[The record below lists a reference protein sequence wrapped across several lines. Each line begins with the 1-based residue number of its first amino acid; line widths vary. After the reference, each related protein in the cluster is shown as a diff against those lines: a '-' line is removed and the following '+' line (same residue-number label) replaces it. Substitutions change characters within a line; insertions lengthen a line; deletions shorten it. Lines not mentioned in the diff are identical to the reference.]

1 MTLAPHGHKYYIPSH
16 LPPSRSASP
25 PGGYNSDPETGSGVR
40 NVRTA
45 ADCTSSITNTK
56 ATGGTV
62 ARKRGKRRNSGNPA
76 DSSTEGLKTVGWQD
90 LLK

>member
-1 MTLAPHGHKYYIPSH
+1 M
-16 LPPSRSASP
+16 
-25 PGGYNSDPETGSGVR
+25 
-40 NVRTA
+40 RTA

-56 ATGGTV
+56 TTGGTV
-62 ARKRGKRRNSGNPA
+62 ARKRGKHRNSGNPA

>member
-1 MTLAPHGHKYYIPSH
+1 M
-16 LPPSRSASP
+16 
-25 PGGYNSDPETGSGVR
+25 
-40 NVRTA
+40 RTA

-76 DSSTEGLKTVGWQD
+76 DSSTGGLKTVGWQD